1 MYYSNDYLCHY
12 GVLGMKWG
20 QHLMARKQAS
30 SQRKAKIAKGK
41 SLTSKKEQRRTTA
54 LNVAT
59 TGMAGVAGLKVGVK
73 IGSAL
78 MDQTV
83 KTVATHQVSAYGATL
98 GNAMLTGIKV
108 ASVSSTAPYL
118 AGALALSALTAGTAY
133 AISKHAT
140 NKNYIKKAD
149 ESKSPKETSLRD
161 SEYLDDH
168 GDVRD
173 KKTGKMV
180 YN

>member
-30 SQRKAKIAKGK
+30 AQRKAKIAKGK
-41 SLTSKKEQRRTTA
+41 SLTSKREQRLTTA
-54 LNVAT
+54 LNVAS
-59 TGMAGVAGLKVGVK
+59 TGMAGVAGVKVGGN

-83 KTVATHQVSAYGATL
+83 KTVAAHHVSAYGATL
-98 GNAMLTGIKV
+98 GNAMLKGIQV
-108 ASVSSTAPYL
+108 ASISSTAPYV
-118 AGALALSALTAGTAY
+118 AGALALGTLTAGTAY
-133 AISKHAT
+133 AIAKHQS

-149 ESKSPKETSLRD
+149 ESKSWKEDSLRD
-161 SEYLDDH
+161 NEYLDDH

-180 YN
+180 YY

>member
-41 SLTSKKEQRRTTA
+41 SLTSKKGQRLTTA
-54 LNVAT
+54 LDVAT
-59 TGMAGVAGLKVGVK
+59 AGMAGVAGFKVGLNY
-73 IGSAL
+73 GNHMMNQA
-78 MDQTV
+78 V
-83 KTVATHQVSAYGATL
+83 KTIAAHRMIAYGDTAGKAL
-98 GNAMLTGIKV
+98 LAGIKV

-133 AISKHAT
+133 AISKHES

-161 SEYLDDH
+161 NEYLDDH